1 MKYLLSSIFL
11 VALLIFSFSQQPPAP
26 EAEYLSLYQSA
37 EKEYLEAERLFLRKD
52 YSEEQEAA
60 LNRSALK
67 KLLQVLPAIV
77 ANQQDSLSFLG
88 HYMTASLFDY
98 FDSLNH
104 AKEYYQYA
112 VQIKK
117 RAPRLPDSMLFKP
130 LLFIGSVHYSQ
141 HAFDSAVFYYK
152 EAEAIT
158 DLYQQPLAD
167 EQRLYNRLGVIQYET
182 GNYRQAKNYFEKA
195 LALLPPTDLLY
206 REFKANYQNNIAS
219 ALLNLEKYD
228 TAKTLYLQ
236 LLSTDLYKNEVTQNL
251 GLIDLS
257 LGDPASA
264 IRWFKKADTTDRN
277 TIFLYNKIA
286 RAYLELKKKDSAARY
301 LEMAG
306 LENQKRNGKTK
317 NVAYGLTFFYK
328 AELALSENQLR
339 DAIHLFQQSVI
350 QFHNDFSDSSS
361 YRNPESFNGVFSY
374 IQLFNALSEKA
385 EALSLLYRQQKE
397 IPVLESALDA
407 YQSAFRLASYVERT
421 YDSDEARLFLGK
433 IKHHVHSKPIDISI
447 LLYELTGKIN
457 YLEQAYHFDQLNKA
471 SILALNIQENE
482 LRKTNGRNS
491 ELLEKESLI
500 KRNITRLSLNA
511 ARLTDSNTLKTVVA
525 TIRDH
530 EIELGKLQEKINEQT
545 DWNIRDAGLQI
556 PGVSQLQRKL
566 DNNSA
571 LLSYHLSDHE
581 LLVLLIS
588 NRKFEYYKTEID
600 PGFFER
606 LEHFKQL
613 LQNGAV
619 DQRYEGS
626 QAAQALYQVLIKPL
640 YPSLKQY
647 SRLVI
652 IPDDELNYLPF
663 EALQDEHKKY
673 LLEQFSV
680 QYQFSTALFGE
691 NPQSGYLAKSLAF
704 APFTNAGFPE
714 DAAGTFYSVLPA
726 SKDEV
731 ENLNGKILTD
741 TSATKKNFLRH
752 SNSYPLLHLA
762 THATVNNDTP
772 AHSYIAFYPHDRDYK
787 LYAGEIAS
795 LRLDSVK
802 LVILS
807 ACETGTGKLIKGEG
821 LMSLS
826 RAFAYAG
833 CPDIITSLWKAEDRT
848 TSFITQR
855 LHYYLEKRYSKDM
868 ALQQAKLDLLKSNE
882 IDPRYKT
889 PDYWAHLIYI
899 GNYEEDRGS
908 KAWWWIAL
916 AIIGGAF
923 LYKMV
928 GRKK

>member
-1 MKYLLSSIFL
+1 MKYILSSLLLL
-11 VALLIFSFSQQPPAP
+11 VVLALTLSQPSPVP
-26 EAEYLSLYQSA
+26 ESDYRTLYLSA
-37 EKEYLEAERLFLRKD
+37 EKDYLDAELLPLQKN
-52 YSEEQEAA
+52 YSEEKEEA
-60 LNRSALK
+60 LNRTALSK
-67 KLLQVLPAIV
+67 FLKVISFFESQRLDSISVLTQLRIGSIYHYL
-77 ANQQDSLSFLG
+77 DSLEP
-88 HYMTASLFDY
+88 
-98 FDSLNH
+98 
-104 AKEYYQYA
+104 AKEYYLKA
-112 VQIKK
+112 IRTGEK
-117 RAPRLPDSMLFKP
+117 ASHLADSFLFKP
-130 LLFIGSVHYSQ
+130 CLYTGTVYYSL
-141 HAFDSAVFYYK
+141 HVYDSAVYYYK
-152 EAEAIT
+152 KAEDISEKYT
-158 DLYQQPLAD
+158 RPLSD
-167 EQRLYNRLGVIQYET
+167 QQRLFNQLGLIHYET
-182 GNYRQAKNYFEKA
+182 GNYKQAKNYFEKA
-195 LALLPPTDLLY
+195 LSRLSPADPSLKELRVT
-206 REFKANYQNNIAS
+206 YQNNIAS

-228 TAKTLYLQ
+228 TAKTIYLQ
-236 LLSTDLYKNEVTQNL
+236 LLSTEIYKNEVIQNL

-264 IRWFKKADTTDRN
+264 IRWFKKADTTDAN
-277 TIFLYNKIA
+277 TVFLYNRIA
-286 RAYLELKKKDSAARY
+286 KAFLEMKKQDSAARY
-301 LEMAG
+301 LELARM
-306 LENQKRNGKTK
+306 ENLKWNGPTK
-317 NVAYGLTFFYK
+317 NVANGLTYFYQ
-328 AELALSENQLR
+328 AEMAVAENKLPES
-339 DAIHLFQQSVI
+339 IHLFQQAVI
-350 QFHNDFSDSSS
+350 QFHNEFSDTSI
-361 YRNPESFNGVFSY
+361 RQNPETFNGAFSY

-397 IPVLESALDA
+397 LPALESALDA
-407 YQSAFRLASYVERT
+407 YWSAFRLASYVERT

-600 PGFFER
+600 PVFFER
-606 LEHFKQL
+606 LEHFKRIL
-613 LQNGAV
+613 HSGSA
-619 DQRYEGS
+619 DERYEGG
-626 QAAQALYQVLIKPL
+626 QAAQALYQVLIKPV
-640 YPSLKQY
+640 YASLKQY

-663 EALQDEHKKY
+663 EALQDENKKY

-680 QYQFSTALFGE
+680 QYQFSTALFGD

-704 APFTNAGFPE
+704 APFINAGFPE

-772 AHSYIAFYPHDRDYK
+772 AHSFIAFYPHDRDYK

-908 KAWWWIAL
+908 KTWWWIAL

-928 GRKK
+928 RRKK

>member
-1 MKYLLSSIFL
+1 MKYFLSFLLLL
-11 VALLIFSFSQQPPAP
+11 VLLVFSFSQQTPAP
-26 EAEYLSLYQSA
+26 ETDFMTIYLSA
-37 EKEYLEAERLFLRKD
+37 EKEFRDAEKLSLQKN
-52 YSEEQEAA
+52 YSEEKEAEM
-60 LNRSALK
+60 NRSALK
-67 KLLQVLPAIV
+67 KLLQVISRLEAG
-77 ANQQDSLSFLG
+77 QLDSLAFHG
-88 HYMTASLFDY
+88 HYMIGSLYHY
-98 FDSLNH
+98 FDSLNLARQH
-104 AKEYYQYA
+104 YQRSI
-112 VQIKK
+112 QFQQQ
-117 RAPRLPDSMLFKP
+117 APVLRDSVLFKP
-130 LLFIGSVHYSQ
+130 LLFIGSIYYSQ
-141 HAFDSAVFYYK
+141 HAFDSAVIFYK
-152 EAEAIT
+152 KAEAIT
-158 DLYQQPLAD
+158 EQYSQPLAE

-182 GNYRQAKNYFEKA
+182 GNYKQAKNYFEKA
-195 LALLPPTDLLY
+195 LSLLPISDPLY
-206 REFKANYQNNIAS
+206 KEFKANYQNNIAS

-228 TAKTLYLQ
+228 TAKSIYLQ
-236 LLSTDLYKNEVTQNL
+236 LLPLEFYKNEVTQNL

-264 IRWFKKADTTDRN
+264 IRWFKKADTTDAN
-277 TIFLYNKIA
+277 TVFLYNRIA
-286 RAYLELKKKDSAARY
+286 KAYLEMKNQDSAVLY
-301 LEMAG
+301 LELARKVN
-306 LENQKRNGKTK
+306 LKWNGQTK
-317 NVAYGLTFFYK
+317 NVANGLTLFYE
-328 AELALSENQLR
+328 AEQAVSENKLPE
-339 DAIHLFQQSVI
+339 AIRLFQQSVI
-350 QFHNDFSDSSS
+350 QFHNEFSDTSI
-361 YRNPESFNGVFSY
+361 RQNPETFNGAFSY

-385 EALSLLYRQQKE
+385 EALALLYRQQKNLTE
-397 IPVLESALDA
+397 LESALDA
-407 YQSAFRLASYVERT
+407 YWSAFRLASYVERT

-433 IKHHVHSKPIDISI
+433 IKHQVHSKPIDISI
-447 LLYELTGKIN
+447 LLFELTGKIN
-457 YLEQAYHFDQLNKA
+457 YLEQAYNFDQLNKA
-471 SILALNIQENE
+471 SILALNVQENE
-482 LRKTNGRNS
+482 LRKTSGKNS
-491 ELLEKESLI
+491 ALLEEEARI
-500 KRNITRLSLNA
+500 KQNITRLSLSA
-511 ARLTDSNTLKTVVA
+511 TREKDSNALKAVITS
-525 TIRDH
+525 IRDY
-530 EIELGKLQEKINEQT
+530 EIGLGKIQEKLNEDPAWQ
-545 DWNIRDAGLQI
+545 IRETGLQI
-556 PGVSQLQRKL
+556 PSVTSLQRKL
-566 DNNSA
+566 DNNST

-691 NPQSGYLAKSLAF
+691 IPQSGYLAKSLAF

>member
-1 MKYLLSSIFL
+1 MKYFLSFLLLL
-11 VALLIFSFSQQPPAP
+11 VLLVFSFSQQTPAP
-26 EAEYLSLYQSA
+26 ETDFMTIYLSA
-37 EKEYLEAERLFLRKD
+37 EKEFRDAEKLSLQKN
-52 YSEEQEAA
+52 YSEEKEAEM
-60 LNRSALK
+60 NRSALK
-67 KLLQVLPAIV
+67 KLLQVISRLEAG
-77 ANQQDSLSFLG
+77 QLDSLAFHG
-88 HYMTASLFDY
+88 HYMIGSLYHY
-98 FDSLNH
+98 FDSLNLARQH
-104 AKEYYQYA
+104 YQRSI
-112 VQIKK
+112 QFQQQ
-117 RAPRLPDSMLFKP
+117 APVLRDSVLFKP
-130 LLFIGSVHYSQ
+130 LLFIGSIYYSQ
-141 HAFDSAVFYYK
+141 HAFDSAVIFYK
-152 EAEAIT
+152 KAEAIT
-158 DLYQQPLAD
+158 EQYSQPLAE

-182 GNYRQAKNYFEKA
+182 GNYKQAKNYFEKA
-195 LALLPPTDLLY
+195 LSLLPISDPLY
-206 REFKANYQNNIAS
+206 KEFKANYQNNIAS

-228 TAKTLYLQ
+228 TAKSIYLQ
-236 LLSTDLYKNEVTQNL
+236 LLPLEFYKNEVTQNL

-264 IRWFKKADTTDRN
+264 IRWFKKADTTDAN
-277 TIFLYNKIA
+277 TVFLYNRIA
-286 RAYLELKKKDSAARY
+286 KAYLEMKNQDSAVLY
-301 LEMAG
+301 LELARKVN
-306 LENQKRNGKTK
+306 LKWNGQTK
-317 NVAYGLTFFYK
+317 NVANGLTLFYE
-328 AELALSENQLR
+328 AEQAVSENKLPE
-339 DAIHLFQQSVI
+339 AIRLFQQSVI
-350 QFHNDFSDSSS
+350 QFHNEFSDTSI
-361 YRNPESFNGVFSY
+361 RQNPETFNGAFSY

-385 EALSLLYRQQKE
+385 EALALLYRQQKNLTE
-397 IPVLESALDA
+397 LESALDA
-407 YQSAFRLASYVERT
+407 YWSACRLASYVERT

-433 IKHHVHSKPIDISI
+433 IKHQVHSKPIDISI
-447 LLYELTGKIN
+447 LLFELTGKIN
-457 YLEQAYHFDQLNKA
+457 YLEQAYNFDQLNKA
-471 SILALNIQENE
+471 SILALNVQENE
-482 LRKTNGRNS
+482 LRKTSGKNS
-491 ELLEKESLI
+491 ALLEEEARI
-500 KRNITRLSLNA
+500 KQNITRLSLSA
-511 ARLTDSNTLKTVVA
+511 TREKDSNALKAVITS
-525 TIRDH
+525 IRDY
-530 EIELGKLQEKINEQT
+530 EIGLGKIQEKLNEDPAWQ
-545 DWNIRDAGLQI
+545 IRETGLQI
-556 PGVSQLQRKL
+556 PSVTSLQRKL
-566 DNNSA
+566 DNNST

-908 KAWWWIAL
+908 KTWWWIAL

-928 GRKK
+928 RRKK

>member
-1 MKYLLSSIFL
+1 MKYFLSILLLLL
-11 VALLIFSFSQQPPAP
+11 VLALTFSQPSAISDSD
-26 EAEYLSLYQSA
+26 YLAVYQSA
-37 EKEYLEAERLFLRKD
+37 EKDYLDAEILPIRKN
-52 YSEEQEAA
+52 YTEEKEEA

-67 KLLQVLPAIV
+67 KFIQVLPVIEAKHL
-77 ANQQDSLSFLG
+77 DSLAFFA
-88 HYMTASLFDY
+88 HYRMASLYHY
-98 FDSLNH
+98 FDSLDL
-104 AKEYYQYA
+104 AKTHYLLSIQA
-112 VQIKK
+112 KNKV
-117 RAPRLPDSMLFKP
+117 PSLPDSVLFKP

-141 HAFDSAVFYYK
+141 HALDSAILYYK
-152 EAEAIT
+152 EAELVT
-158 DLYQQPLAD
+158 EQYSTPLAE

-182 GNYRQAKNYFEKA
+182 GNYKQAKNYFEKA
-195 LALLPPTDLLY
+195 LSLLPLSDPLY
-206 REFKANYQNNIAS
+206 KEFKANYQNNIAS

-228 TAKTLYLQ
+228 TAKTIYLQ
-236 LLSTDLYKNEVTQNL
+236 LLPTEFYKNEVIQNL
-251 GLIDLS
+251 GLIELN
-257 LGDPASA
+257 LGDPAKA
-264 IRWFKKADTTDRN
+264 ISWFKKAATTDAN
-277 TIFLYNKIA
+277 TVFLYNRMAKA
-286 RAYLELKKKDSAARY
+286 FLEMKNKDSATHYLQLAR
-301 LEMAG
+301 M
-306 LENQKRNGKTK
+306 ENLKWNGQTK
-317 NVAYGLTFFYK
+317 NVANGLTFFYQ
-328 AELALSENQLR
+328 AELAVSEKKLLK
-339 DAIHLFQQSVI
+339 AISLFQQSLI
-350 QFHNDFSDSSS
+350 QFHNEFSDTSI
-361 YRNPESFNGVFSY
+361 RHNPETFNGAFSY

-385 EALSLLYRQQKE
+385 EALALLYREQKE
-397 IPVLESALDA
+397 LPVLESALDA
-407 YQSAFRLASYVERT
+407 YWSAFRLASYVERT

-433 IKHHVHSKPIDISI
+433 IKHQVHSKPIDISI

-457 YLEQAYHFDQLNKA
+457 YLEQAYNFDQLNKA
-471 SILALNIQENE
+471 SILALNVQENE
-482 LRKTNGRNS
+482 LRKTSGKNS
-491 ELLEKESLI
+491 ALLEKEARI
-500 KRNITRLSLNA
+500 KQNITRLSLNA
-511 ARLTDSNTLKTVVA
+511 SREKDSHALKTLIT

-530 EIELGKLQEKINEQT
+530 EIELGKIQDKLNEDPSWQ
-545 DWNIRDAGLQI
+545 IRETGLQI
-556 PGVSQLQRKL
+556 PSVTSLQRKL
-566 DNNSA
+566 DNNST

-606 LEHFKQL
+606 LEHFKRI
-613 LQNGAV
+613 LQNATA

-626 QAAQALYQVLIKPL
+626 QAAQALYQVLIKPV
-640 YPSLKQY
+640 YSSLKQY

-663 EALQDEHKKY
+663 EALQDENKKY

-691 NPQSGYLAKSLAF
+691 NPQAGYMAQNLAF
-704 APFTNAGFPE
+704 APFTRAGFPE
-714 DAAGTFYSVLPA
+714 DTAGTFFSILPA
-726 SKDEV
+726 SQDEV
-731 ENLNGKILTD
+731 ENLKGQVFTD
-741 TSATKKNFLRH
+741 SAATKKNFLRL

-762 THATVNNDTP
+762 THASVNNDTP

-795 LRLDSVK
+795 LRLDSVQ

-807 ACETGTGKLIKGEG
+807 ACETGTGKLVKGEG

-855 LHYYLEKRYSKDM
+855 LHYYLDKRYSKDL
-868 ALQQAKLDLLKSNE
+868 ALQQAKIDFLKSNE

-928 GRKK
+928 GRKN

>member
-1 MKYLLSSIFL
+1 MKYFLSFLLLL
-11 VALLIFSFSQQPPAP
+11 VLLVFSFSQQTPAP
-26 EAEYLSLYQSA
+26 ETDFMTIYLSA
-37 EKEYLEAERLFLRKD
+37 EKEFRDAEKLSLQKN
-52 YSEEQEAA
+52 YSEEKEAEM
-60 LNRSALK
+60 NRSALK
-67 KLLQVLPAIV
+67 KLLQVISRLEAG
-77 ANQQDSLSFLG
+77 QLDSLAFHG
-88 HYMTASLFDY
+88 HYMIGSLYHY
-98 FDSLNH
+98 FDSLNLARQH
-104 AKEYYQYA
+104 YQRSI
-112 VQIKK
+112 QFQQQ
-117 RAPRLPDSMLFKP
+117 APVLRDSVLFKP
-130 LLFIGSVHYSQ
+130 LLFIGSIYYSQ
-141 HAFDSAVFYYK
+141 HAFDSAVIFYK
-152 EAEAIT
+152 KAEAIT
-158 DLYQQPLAD
+158 EQYSQPLAE

-182 GNYRQAKNYFEKA
+182 GNYKQAKNYFEKA
-195 LALLPPTDLLY
+195 LSLLPISDPLY
-206 REFKANYQNNIAS
+206 KEFKANYQNNIAS

-228 TAKTLYLQ
+228 TAKSIYLQ
-236 LLSTDLYKNEVTQNL
+236 LLPLEFYKNEVTQNL

-264 IRWFKKADTTDRN
+264 IRWFKKADTTDAN
-277 TIFLYNKIA
+277 TVFLYNRIA
-286 RAYLELKKKDSAARY
+286 KAYLEMKNQDSAVLY
-301 LEMAG
+301 LELARKVN
-306 LENQKRNGKTK
+306 LKWNGQTK
-317 NVAYGLTFFYK
+317 NVANGLTLFYE
-328 AELALSENQLR
+328 AEQAVSENKLPE
-339 DAIHLFQQSVI
+339 AIRLFQQSVI
-350 QFHNDFSDSSS
+350 QFHNEFSDTSI
-361 YRNPESFNGVFSY
+361 RQNPETFNGAFSY

-385 EALSLLYRQQKE
+385 EALALLYRQQKNLTE
-397 IPVLESALDA
+397 LESALDA
-407 YQSAFRLASYVERT
+407 YWSAFRLASYVERT

-433 IKHHVHSKPIDISI
+433 IKHQVHSKPIDISI
-447 LLYELTGKIN
+447 LLFELTGKIN
-457 YLEQAYHFDQLNKA
+457 YLEQAYNFDQLNKA
-471 SILALNIQENE
+471 SILALNVQENE
-482 LRKTNGRNS
+482 LRKTSGKNS
-491 ELLEKESLI
+491 ALLEEEARI
-500 KRNITRLSLNA
+500 KQNITRLSLSA
-511 ARLTDSNTLKTVVA
+511 TREKDSNALKAVITS
-525 TIRDH
+525 IRDY
-530 EIELGKLQEKINEQT
+530 EIGLGKIQEKLNEDPAWQ
-545 DWNIRDAGLQI
+545 IRETGLQI
-556 PGVSQLQRKL
+556 PSVTSLQRKL
-566 DNNSA
+566 DNNST

-908 KAWWWIAL
+908 KTWWWIAL

-928 GRKK
+928 RRKK